1 MINQQQYSL
10 EVVLLCITY
19 KTRFTINQSA
29 FDSTGC
35 GEIWLRC
42 VQAEKV
48 VERYGSLPGVLH
60 MIELEKGRSGL
71 GLSLAGNRD
80 RSRMSVFV
88 VGIDPNGAAGR
99 DGRIIVGD
107 ELLEVRPDVGADI
120 FLTVVTSRLKCFFDF
135 FRNTLV
141 SHALERSSFS
151 RSFDSLPLQI
161 NGQILYGRSHQN
173 ASSII
178 KSAPSKVKIIFIRWV

>member
-1 MINQQQYSL
+1 M
-10 EVVLLCITY
+10 
-19 KTRFTINQSA
+19 
-29 FDSTGC
+29 FDSTAC
-35 GEIWLRC
+35 SEMWLLC

-107 ELLEVRPDVGADI
+107 ELLEVRPDAQTDICLTLLLAD
-120 FLTVVTSRLKCFFDF
+120 
-135 FRNTLV
+135 
-141 SHALERSSFS
+141 
-151 RSFDSLPLQI
+151 
-161 NGQILYGRSHQN
+161 
-173 ASSII
+173 
-178 KSAPSKVKIIFIRWV
+178 